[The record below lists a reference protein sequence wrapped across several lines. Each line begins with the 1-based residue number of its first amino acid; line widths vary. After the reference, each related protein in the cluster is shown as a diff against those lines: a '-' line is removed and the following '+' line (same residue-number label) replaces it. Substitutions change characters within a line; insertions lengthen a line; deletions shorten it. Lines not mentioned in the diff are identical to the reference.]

1 MWHYVDLSVNCKLE
15 DVLDAVKL
23 ESDCC
28 IDDGEGDVSKVSAD
42 AVLQDILG
50 MEADWVEKPMLF
62 CTANAMNELYKDIKI
77 NNLS

>member
-1 MWHYVDLSVNCKLE
+1 MDE
-15 DVLDAVKL
+15 
-23 ESDCC
+23 
-28 IDDGEGDVSKVSAD
+28 GEGDVSKVS